1 MLLTI
6 EALRTQLHEQQRLGR
21 ERVAALVE
29 DRRLRMAE
37 VRQMH
42 RVRELG
48 VASLALLSCS
58 VHTTLLAC
66 FSRLPFL
73 ACQAGEECGEEVE
86 LGGWT
91 GRARC
96 RDRRGW
102 RRER

>member
-42 RVRELG
+42 RVNELG
-48 VASLALLSCS
+48 VASLAFLSCDS
-58 VHTTLLAC
+58 TCVFLSLT
-66 FSRLPFL
+66 FSRMP
-73 ACQAGEECGEEVE
+73 
-86 LGGWT
+86 GG
-91 GRARC
+91 G
-96 RDRRGW
+96 GVW
-102 RRER
+102 RRSGVEGVDGKVEVLG